1 MVELSVIDTLIY
13 STTSYA
19 LHAMA
24 HEVACASLVVLGT
37 VVEADESSSMTMSAF
52 RPENQ
57 VRDGNGYVDEYEGD
71 ITQSSLLASLGV
83 NNCSTNGD
91 FASAGREISVG
102 VGEAGTQREA
112 PGTLLLPNRPH
123 EGLMC
128 HPQSMLVGGVIG
140 HDLAARSAIDIVAP
154 LRSREVELTSHLG
167 PSPVAPGRFDLMPG
181 IAPPYTH
188 ANPFANTP
196 RVPAHVVDNLRA
208 TGSFG
213 FGIGNGYGGDD
224 YITIRRAEY
233 NDLVFSKQR
242 TDQLL
247 QIIDSFE
254 QKCSMRDNELRLLK
268 V

>member
-1 MVELSVIDTLIY
+1 MFSGQINTREAGLRLHVPLCYLLAGLILVCVLCGGLAYCLHCSFGPLWSSSVVIDTLIY

-37 VVEADESSSMTMSAF
+37 VVEADESSSMTMSTF
-52 RPENQ
+52 RPEIQ

-102 VGEAGTQREA
+102 VGEAGTQRGA

-167 PSPVAPGRFDLMPG
+167 PSPVA
-181 IAPPYTH
+181 
-188 ANPFANTP
+188 
-196 RVPAHVVDNLRA
+196 RVGL
-208 TGSFG
+208 
-213 FGIGNGYGGDD
+213 I
-224 YITIRRAEY
+224 
-233 NDLVFSKQR
+233 
-242 TDQLL
+242 
-247 QIIDSFE
+247 
-254 QKCSMRDNELRLLK
+254 
-268 V
+268 